1 MAEAPRAA
9 LKEKSRG
16 LLRAQLEKKYER
28 LKDPRQKPTKE
39 ERKAAR
45 AAKKAAA
52 ATVEPVEE
60 DKTPAMSATEA
71 AASPAPAAPAAAATT
86 PADLARIA
94 KEAEGIVT
102 ELRAALET
110 ESGLLKSLNE
120 KLAALH
126 A

>member
-1 MAEAPRAA
+1 
-9 LKEKSRG
+9 
-16 LLRAQLEKKYER
+16 
-28 LKDPRQKPTKE
+28 
-39 ERKAAR
+39 
-45 AAKKAAA
+45 
-52 ATVEPVEE
+52 
-60 DKTPAMSATEA
+60 MSATEA

>member
-1 MAEAPRAA
+1 M
-9 LKEKSRG
+9 SRMPNAHLVG
-16 LLRAQLEKKYER
+16 ADNLTR
-28 LKDPRQKPTKE
+28 
-39 ERKAAR
+39 
-45 AAKKAAA
+45 AAA
-52 ATVEPVEE
+52 AACGSGPGRCPARPCCIPVLE
-60 DKTPAMSATEA
+60 
-71 AASPAPAAPAAAATT
+71 
-86 PADLARIA
+86 DLARIA

>member
-1 MAEAPRAA
+1 M
-9 LKEKSRG
+9 
-16 LLRAQLEKKYER
+16 
-28 LKDPRQKPTKE
+28 
-39 ERKAAR
+39 
-45 AAKKAAA
+45 AAA
-52 ATVEPVEE
+52 A
-60 DKTPAMSATEA
+60 A
-71 AASPAPAAPAAAATT
+71 AAAAAGAAAAPSSASDAASGGGGSRSGGAPAAAATT

>member
-1 MAEAPRAA
+1 MPPAAGSFLGVPPLISPTPLLGVPSPPPKAEA
-9 LKEKSRG
+9 
-16 LLRAQLEKKYER
+16 
-28 LKDPRQKPTKE
+28 
-39 ERKAAR
+39 
-45 AAKKAAA
+45 AAA

-86 PADLARIA
+86 PEDLARIA

>member
-1 MAEAPRAA
+1 MQRPR
-9 LKEKSRG
+9 S
-16 LLRAQLEKKYER
+16 
-28 LKDPRQKPTKE
+28 PT
-39 ERKAAR
+39 
-45 AAKKAAA
+45 
-52 ATVEPVEE
+52 
-60 DKTPAMSATEA
+60 
-71 AASPAPAAPAAAATT
+71 SPAPAAPAAAATT
-86 PADLARIA
+86 PEDLARIA

>member
-1 MAEAPRAA
+1 MYVCGKAE
-9 LKEKSRG
+9 
-16 LLRAQLEKKYER
+16 
-28 LKDPRQKPTKE
+28 
-39 ERKAAR
+39 
-45 AAKKAAA
+45 AAA

-86 PADLARIA
+86 PADLATIA
-94 KEAEGIVT
+94 KEAEGIVN